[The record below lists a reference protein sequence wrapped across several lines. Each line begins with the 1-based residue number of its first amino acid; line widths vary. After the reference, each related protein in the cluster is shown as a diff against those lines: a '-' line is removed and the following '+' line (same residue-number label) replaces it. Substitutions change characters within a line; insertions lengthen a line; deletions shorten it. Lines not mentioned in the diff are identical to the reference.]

1 MENVLA
7 DLINRIILWVP
18 LLLVA
23 ALIFLIFWVTARVI
37 RRIID
42 GAGNIRH
49 LNKDVLNL
57 FKDAASTLLLVV
69 GLITAFGTMGID
81 VAGMV
86 AGLGLTGFALGF
98 AFRDVLSNFLAGVL
112 ILLYEPFKRGDNISV
127 TDKKGIV
134 EEINL
139 RYTILKGDTEDY
151 LVPNGTLINNII
163 TRVKIDKAPEQK
175 SNDQPSAPI
184 QPPAKEPAPDPIQ
197 PVQPPEQKEQ
207 SE

>member
-7 DLINRIILWVP
+7 DLINRIILWAP

-23 ALIFLIFWVTARVI
+23 LVIFLIFWATARLI

-42 GAGNIRH
+42 GAGSIRH

-57 FKDAASTLLLVV
+57 FKDAASTLLLII
-69 GLITAFGTMGID
+69 GIITAFGTMGID

-127 TDKKGIV
+127 TEKKGIV

-139 RYTILKGDTEDY
+139 RYTILKGETEDY
-151 LVPNGTLINNII
+151 LVPNATLINNVI
-163 TRVKIDKAPEQK
+163 TRVKIDKPEQSSTGQQPAAQPAPQQPPADPISPEQQPAPEQG
-175 SNDQPSAPI
+175 
-184 QPPAKEPAPDPIQ
+184 
-197 PVQPPEQKEQ
+197 EQ
-207 SE
+207 